1 MMPDCKEA
9 VTGAPVIGISALFGQ
24 SISPC
29 PPRSNNNDNNYKL
42 VRDSALSVAVRDGA
56 VPETSGAYLSVQ
68 QRGHGKLSRIA
79 HFQRLESARKQPG
92 NCGRCGKP
100 NGNGYANC
108 DRCRNYQTLYKL
120 RKRNERLEQPSEV
133 MKELAQFRRE
143 LTALRKMVKTMARAR
158 RESYLRGFMAGQRN
172 YRRNRNKHLKR
183 YSDAYPEISKQEL
196 AQISHA
202 YADGWRE

>member
-1 MMPDCKEA
+1 M
-9 VTGAPVIGISALFGQ
+9 TGAPGIGSSAWFDPA
-24 SISPC
+24 ISPC
-29 PPRSNNNDNNYKL
+29 PPRSNNNDTKPKL
-42 VRDSALSVAVRDGA
+42 VCESALSVAVREGA
-56 VPETSGAYLSVQ
+56 VPETNGAYLSVQ

-79 HFQRLESARKQPG
+79 HFQRLEAARKQPG

-100 NGNGYANC
+100 NGNGYAYC

-120 RKRNERLEQPSEV
+120 RLRNERLAVPAEV
-133 MKELAQFRRE
+133 VKELAQFRRE
-143 LTALRKMVKTMARAR
+143 LNGLRKTVKAMIKAR

-183 YSDAYPEISKQEL
+183 YVDAYPEISKQEL

-202 YADGWRE
+202 YDDGGRE

>member
-1 MMPDCKEA
+1 MTFDCKPVLA
-9 VTGAPVIGISALFGQ
+9 GAPGIGSSALFGP

-29 PPRSNNNDNNYKL
+29 PPRSNNNDKNNNCARSS
-42 VRDSALSVAVRDGA
+42 VLSVAVRDGA

-79 HFQRLESARKQPG
+79 HFQRLEAARKQPG

-100 NGNGYANC
+100 NANGGKTC

-120 RKRNERLEQPSEV
+120 RQRNERLEHPSEV
-133 MKELAQFRRE
+133 LKELAQFRRE
-143 LTALRKMVKTMARAR
+143 LTALRKMVKTMAQAR

-183 YSDAYPEISKQEL
+183 YFDAYPEISKQEL

-202 YADGWRE
+202 YDDGGRE